1 MRMRLRD
8 QLLLITLFL
17 FGFLLLYQLDK
28 LSSNSYN
35 PGPRSSNFEISF
47 GGGGGE
53 VGSTLVTRYFLRGG
67 GAQDSFSY

>member
-1 MRMRLRD
+1 MRMRSRD

-17 FGFLLLYQLDK
+17 FGCLLLYQLDK

-47 GGGGGE
+47 FGGGE
-53 VGSTLVTRYFLRGG
+53 VGGTLVTRYFLRGG